1 MNIENNL
8 DLKLDLSFLFGVF
21 PRDFLSRASTCQSFY
36 NYLLTSWKIR
46 MYKAN
51 EMDQKTFR
59 LILTIAY
66 ISAGK
71 IALKVSI
78 TKLLEMKYESV
89 YLYIGGGVRGVI

>member
-1 MNIENNL
+1 MH
-8 DLKLDLSFLFGVF
+8 
-21 PRDFLSRASTCQSFY
+21 
-36 NYLLTSWKIR
+36 
-46 MYKAN
+46 KAN

-71 IALKVSI
+71 IALKVYI